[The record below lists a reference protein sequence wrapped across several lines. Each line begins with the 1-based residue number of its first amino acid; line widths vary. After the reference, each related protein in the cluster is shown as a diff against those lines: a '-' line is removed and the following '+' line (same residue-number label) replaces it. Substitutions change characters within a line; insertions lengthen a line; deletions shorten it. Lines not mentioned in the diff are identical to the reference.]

1 MKISYQIVYWRDI
14 PAQVRFRSE
23 GERFSKTLSLRFQ
36 EAIDEAAMRGRTT
49 GTDEYLEEWRASEW
63 LTAEGDIQQ
72 QAEEVVARLE
82 TTYPQE
88 RLDKLVSGQGYE
100 ST

>member
-1 MKISYQIVYWRDI
+1 MKIAYQIVYWRDI

-23 GERFSKTLSLRFQ
+23 GERFSKTLSPRFQ

-63 LTAEGDIQQ
+63 QPADGDLQQ
-72 QAEEVVARLE
+72 QAEEVVVSLE
-82 TTYPQE
+82 IAYSQE
-88 RLDKLVSGQGYE
+88 RLDRLVSGQGYE
-100 ST
+100 PD